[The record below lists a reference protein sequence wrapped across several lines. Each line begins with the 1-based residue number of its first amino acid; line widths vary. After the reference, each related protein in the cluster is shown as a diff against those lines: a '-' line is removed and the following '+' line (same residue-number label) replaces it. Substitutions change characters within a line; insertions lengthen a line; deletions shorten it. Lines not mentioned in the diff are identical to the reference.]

1 MRDEAAVR
9 TLRHASRS
17 LVASEVYDALRH
29 SITSGA
35 LRPGEAISE
44 VKIAERFGVSRTPV
58 REVFHR
64 LASDGFLHIQPQVGT
79 FVAPI
84 RLEAV
89 RDSQFIREA
98 LECRAVTLAA
108 ERATAA
114 DGDALSRMV
123 REQEVLVEAGDLGG
137 FFAAD
142 DRLHAELM
150 RIAGRPAVWAVIQ
163 DAKAQLDRVR
173 YLSLGDDAWL
183 RGMLA
188 QHAGIVSRVLAQD
201 PRGAEAAMRA
211 HLRTVLA
218 AVERIGRTDAS
229 LFEAL
234 DGAAEPPPRLRAGS

>member
-1 MRDEAAVR
+1 MRN
-9 TLRHASRS
+9 LRHHGRGP
-17 LVASEVYDALRH
+17 VASEVYDALRH
-29 SITSGA
+29 SITSAA

-44 VKIAERFGVSRTPV
+44 AKIAERFGVSRTPV

-64 LASDGFLHIQPQVGT
+64 LAADGFLHIQPQVGT

-84 RLEAV
+84 RLQAV
-89 RDSQFIREA
+89 RDSQFVREA

-108 ERATAA
+108 EHATAA
-114 DGDALSRMV
+114 DGEALQHLV
-123 REQEVLVEAGDLGG
+123 REQEALVEAGDLGG

-150 RIAGRPAVWAVIQ
+150 RIAGRPAVWALIQ

-173 YLSLGDDAWL
+173 YLSLGDDAWM

-188 QHAGIVSRVLAQD
+188 QHVEIVARVRAQD

-218 AVERIGRTDAS
+218 AVERIGRADS
-229 LFEAL
+229 NLFEEAG
-234 DGAAEPPPRLRAGS
+234 GAAEPSLRAGQR